1 MDVVYLSALSSESL
15 IKNIYAKTGTN
26 PGFAVQ
32 KFSRLLVKGLDGN
45 GVDMVALTVPPVTK
59 EYTGSLWVSIDNEKE
74 GDIAYKYMPFINLP
88 ILKHF
93 TIFIY
98 SFFYVLLWGL
108 KNRNEKVLV
117 CDVLCISSS
126 MGGLLATKICGLKS
140 VAVVTDIYDQ
150 MVGTKSRGITAFLKT
165 CAGILNRKYVRSFN
179 GYVLLT
185 EAMNDVVNPKSRPY
199 VVMEALCDEE
209 MSDERFSVSD
219 KAYPKVLMYAGGLE
233 EPYGLKM
240 LVEAFKK
247 LPHQDVELHIYGN
260 GSYVD
265 ELKHEAETDKRIV
278 YLGVAPNEKIVEAEC
293 KATLLINPRFTTE
306 EFTKYSFPS
315 KNMEYM
321 VSGTPLLTT
330 KLPGMPEEYYPYI
343 FLFEEETLEGF
354 AQSISNVLG
363 KTDEE
368 LKHLGMAARDFVLK
382 NKNNVFQAN
391 RIVEFIKNDL

>member
-1 MDVVYLSALSSESL
+1 MDLLYLSALSSERL
-15 IKNIYAKTGTN
+15 ISNIHDKTKLN

-32 KFSRLLVKGLDGN
+32 KFSRLLVKGFDAN
-45 GVDMVALTVPPVTK
+45 EVDVIALTVPPVTK

-74 GDIAYKYMPFINLP
+74 DGIAYKYMPFINLP
-88 ILKHF
+88 LLKHF

-108 KNRNEKVLV
+108 KSRNEKVLV

-126 MGGLLATKICGLKS
+126 MGGLLATKLCGLKS

-150 MVGTKSRGITAFLKT
+150 MVGAKSRGITAFLKK
-165 CAGILNRKYVRSFN
+165 CAGILNKKYVRSFD

-185 EAMNDVVNPKSRPY
+185 EAMNEVVNPKSRPY
-199 VVMEALCDEE
+199 VVMEALCDVE
-209 MSDERFSVSD
+209 MSDDGYAVSD
-219 KAYPKVLMYAGGLE
+219 KTYPKVLMYAGGLE
-233 EPYGLKM
+233 EQYGLKM
-240 LVEAFKK
+240 LVKAFKK
-247 LPHQDVELHIYGN
+247 LPHQDIELHIYGN

-265 ELKHEAETDKRIV
+265 KLKQEAATDKRIV
-278 YLGVAPNEKIVEAEC
+278 YWGVVPNEKIVEAEC

-306 EFTKYSFPS
+306 KFTKYSFPS

-330 KLPGMPEEYYPYI
+330 KLPGMPEEYYPYV
-343 FLFEEETLEGF
+343 FLFGKETLEGYM
-354 AQSISNVLG
+354 QSISDVLS
-363 KTDEE
+363 KTDDE
-368 LKHLGMAARDFVLK
+368 LKHLGMTAREFVLR

-391 RIVEFIKNDL
+391 RIVEFIKQGL